1 MENASKALIIAG
13 GVLVSLIILSLL
25 VTFFSNIRN
34 LRQTEQT
41 GDAIV
46 QAAEFNKQ
54 YEAYNR
60 TVYGS
65 ELVSIARKIEDYNKR
80 DSELED
86 YTEIVLEVKFSQ
98 SAIDNLDA
106 KGEFKNI
113 LSAKNY
119 DSKSL
124 EELMD
129 NVEKEIKT
137 RGNYKVKGKTI
148 KELAGMRTN
157 EIKELLEL
165 DKTESLPDEITEK
178 IAAYNS
184 AKTLLTSIKS
194 NRFKCS
200 GFEYD
205 KNNGRVTKMSYEI

>member
-25 VTFFSNIRN
+25 VTFFSNLRN

-41 GDAIV
+41 GDVIV

-60 TVYGS
+60 NVYGS

-80 DSELED
+80 DSELQD
-86 YTEIVLEVKFSQ
+86 YTKIVLEVKFSQ
-98 SAIDNLDA
+98 SAVKKLDVR
-106 KGEFKNI
+106 GEFTDT
-113 LSAKNY
+113 LYAGTY

-124 EELMD
+124 EDLMD
-129 NVEKEIKT
+129 NIENEIIKSGNERKILTNKKT
-137 RGNYKVKGKTI
+137 GAKQRKTI

-157 EIKELLEL
+157 EIKELLGLE
-165 DKTESLPDEITEK
+165 KTESLPSDITEK
-178 IAAYNS
+178 IDAYNS
-184 AKTLLTSIKS
+184 AKTLLTSIK
-194 NRFKCS
+194 
-200 GFEYD
+200 
-205 KNNGRVTKMSYEI
+205 